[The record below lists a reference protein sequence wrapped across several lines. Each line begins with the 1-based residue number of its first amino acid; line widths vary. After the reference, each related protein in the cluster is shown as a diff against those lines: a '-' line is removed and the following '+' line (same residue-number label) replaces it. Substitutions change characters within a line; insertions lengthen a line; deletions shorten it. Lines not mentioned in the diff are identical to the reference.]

1 MSKTIELVVEDKKR
15 FLDLLLLA
23 DEQEDMIDR
32 YLERGAL
39 FVLREDGIV
48 RSVAVV
54 TLEGGGVCELKNLAT
69 RPQDQR
75 KGYGRMLLQFL
86 CDRYRTVCRVMLVG
100 TGDSPL
106 TLPFYRRCGFVESH
120 RVSGFFTEHYRR
132 PIYEGGV
139 RLRDMVYLKK
149 EL

>member
-1 MSKTIELVVEDKKR
+1 MSRRVELVKENKR
-15 FLDLLLLA
+15 QFLELLLLA

-32 YLERGAL
+32 YLDRGEL

-48 RSVAVV
+48 RSVAVI
-54 TLEGGGVCELKNLAT
+54 TLEGEGVCELKNLAT

-75 KGYGRMLLQFL
+75 KGYGRALVQYL
-86 CDRYRTVCRVMLVG
+86 CDRYRTACKVMFVG

-106 TLPFYRRCGFVESH
+106 TLPFYQHCGFVESH
-120 RVSGFFTEHYRR
+120 RVPGFFTEHYRR